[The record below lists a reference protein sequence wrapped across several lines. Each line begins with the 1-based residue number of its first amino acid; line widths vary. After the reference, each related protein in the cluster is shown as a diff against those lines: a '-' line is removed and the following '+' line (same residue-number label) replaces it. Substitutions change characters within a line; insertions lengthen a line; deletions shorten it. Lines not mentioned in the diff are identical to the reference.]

1 MKKLIL
7 MINLIFAVL
16 VVGCNSGGDDNSAE
30 NKKADGTAF
39 RKGDLFS
46 ENFDLGEMATV
57 KTNVPGL
64 SQKVDRA
71 FENAP
76 PLISHQMQGFDL
88 ITLDVNT
95 CLTCH
100 MPDKAVAAKATPMPA
115 THFKAFRPEIKL
127 INGKYV
133 LYEKG
138 NQVEIRDLKGKMDM
152 GRYNCTQ
159 CHVPQTNA
167 ELDVKNT
174 FQAVFRDTTNKHKSN
189 LIEKFDEGVQ

>member
-7 MINLIFAVL
+7 IISLIIAVL
-16 VVGCNSGGDDNSAE
+16 AVACNSEEGDKGSD
-30 NKKADGTAF
+30 KKADGTAF

-57 KTNVPGL
+57 KAGVPGL
-64 SQKVDRA
+64 SKKVDRA

-88 ITLDVNT
+88 ITLEVNT

-100 MPDKAVAAKATPMPA
+100 MPDKAVEAKATPMPA

-127 INGKYV
+127 VNGKYV
-133 LYEKG
+133 LYEEG

-174 FQAVFRDTTNKHKSN
+174 FQAEFRDTTNKHKST

>member
-7 MINLIFAVL
+7 IIHLILIVL
-16 VVGCNSGGDDNSAE
+16 AIACNSDGSN
-30 NKKADGTAF
+30 NKSDKNTDGTAM

-46 ENFDLGEMATV
+46 ENIDLGEMATV
-57 KTNVPGL
+57 KAGVPGM

-88 ITLDVNT
+88 ITLKVNT

-100 MPDKAVAAKATPMPA
+100 MPDKAAAVKATPMPA
-115 THFKAFRPEIKL
+115 THFKVFRPEIKL
-127 INGKYV
+127 VKGKYV
-133 LYEKG
+133 LYEEG
-138 NQVEIRDLKGKMDM
+138 NQVEVRDLKGKMDM
-152 GRYNCTQ
+152 ARYNCTQ

-167 ELDVKNT
+167 EVEVENT
-174 FQAVFRDTTNKHKSN
+174 FQSEFRDTTNKHKST
-189 LIEKFDEGVQ
+189 LIEQFDEGVQ